1 MLKPPLRVAVL
12 TTHKAPGLDSLLQ
25 HPDRGVQWDLVGV
38 MASVRECR
46 ERALVEKAGVSF
58 VVRDLRA
65 FCRARGARWS
75 DLGARGTYD
84 LGTIA
89 HLRLWR
95 AELVILVGYLHI
107 VTEPLLA
114 RFPER
119 VVNLHDADL
128 TIRGPGG
135 VPTYRGLRST
145 RDAIVDGVAETRT
158 TAHLVT
164 AEVDEGPLLFRSWA
178 FPTHP
183 LLSDARRLG
192 DVNTLKRQAYLQR
205 EWMMSTAWG
214 PLLAAVVEAFAGGN
228 VRVVDHRAFVRESEG
243 PIDLPEPVEA
253 APPLRRAAAGATR

>member
-12 TTHKAPGLDSLLQ
+12 TSRRAPGLDFLLR
-25 HPDRGVQWDLVGV
+25 HPERGARWEIVGV
-38 MASVRECR
+38 IASDPACQERASV
-46 ERALVEKAGVSF
+46 ERAGVPF
-58 VVRDLRA
+58 AVRDLRA
-65 FCRARGARWS
+65 LCRARGARWS
-75 DLGARGTYD
+75 DLGARAAYD

-114 RFPER
+114 RFPGQ

-135 VPTYRGLRST
+135 VRTYRGLHST
-145 RDAIVDGVAETRT
+145 RDAIFDGVAETRT

-164 AEVDEGPLLFRSWA
+164 EEVDDGPPLFRSWA

-183 LLSDARRLG
+183 LLANARWLG

-205 EWMMSTAWG
+205 EWMMSMAWG
-214 PLLAAVVEAFAGGN
+214 PLLAAVVDAFAEGQ
-228 VRVVDHRAFVRESEG
+228 VRVLDGRAFVRGLEG
-243 PIDLPEPVEA
+243 PVDLPQPADVASPE
-253 APPLRRAAAGATR
+253 RRAAVGASR